1 MKLCYNNAVLMLSF
15 LDSLNHIE
23 VIMFANWSAIAFLL
37 AAIGLV
43 AFMLFVPRLL
53 GGRSS
58 GSQKEE
64 LFEAGVVPAGSAR
77 IRLSAKFYLVAIFF
91 VIFDL
96 EALFLYA
103 YAVSVREVGWVGFM
117 TAAIFIGIL
126 FVGLLYEMKLGA
138 MNWSPADKRGKT
150 PRIHT
155 RPANFDLSS
164 ITAFNGIDEL
174 HTDPTGK
181 VPAQSLGRINVS
193 NDIEKNKA
201 HMANI
206 DHINVTGNVTTQDF
220 KK

>member
-1 MKLCYNNAVLMLSF
+1 ML
-15 LDSLNHIE
+15 
-23 VIMFANWSAIAFLL
+23 ANWSAIAFLL
-37 AAIGLV
+37 AAVGLV
-43 AFMLFVPRLL
+43 VFMLVVPRLL

-58 GSQKEE
+58 GSQKQET
-64 LFEAGVVPAGSAR
+64 FEAGVVSAGSAR

-103 YAVSVREVGWVGFM
+103 YAVSVREVNWYGF
-117 TAAIFIGIL
+117 TAAAIFIAIL
-126 FVGLLYEMKLGA
+126 FVGLIYELRLGA
-138 MNWSPADKRGKT
+138 MNWAPADKRQKK
-150 PRIHT
+150 PRILS
-155 RPANFDLSS
+155 RPDNFDLTA

-181 VPAQSLGRINVS
+181 VPAQSSGRINVS

-206 DHINVTGNVTTQDF
+206 DHINTTGRVTTQDF
-220 KK
+220 NS

>member
-1 MKLCYNNAVLMLSF
+1 MSAT
-15 LDSLNHIE
+15 
-23 VIMFANWSAIAFLL
+23 WSAIAYLL
-37 AAIGLV
+37 AATGLV
-43 AFMLFVPRLL
+43 AFMLIVPRLL

-64 LFEAGVVPAGSAR
+64 NFEAGVLPAGSAR

-103 YAVSVREVGWVGFM
+103 YSVSVREVGWVGFA
-117 TAAIFIGIL
+117 TASIFIVIL
-126 FVGLLYEMKLGA
+126 FIGVLYELRLGA
-138 MNWSPADKRGKT
+138 MNWSPADKYGKK
-150 PRIHT
+150 PRIT
-155 RPANFDLSS
+155 ERPLDFDLAK

-181 VPAQSLGRINVS
+181 VPAQSSGQINVS
-193 NDIEKNKA
+193 NDIAKNKA

-206 DHINVTGNVTTQDF
+206 DHINSTGRITSMDF
-220 KK
+220 NEPLEVKQLKNTIHQ

>member
-1 MKLCYNNAVLMLSF
+1 MSA
-15 LDSLNHIE
+15 I
-23 VIMFANWSAIAFLL
+23 WSAIAYLL
-37 AAIGLV
+37 AATGLV
-43 AFMLFVPRLL
+43 AFMLIVPRLL

-64 LFEAGVVPAGSAR
+64 NFEAGVLPAGSAR

-103 YAVSVREVGWVGFM
+103 YSVSVREVGWVGFA
-117 TAAIFIGIL
+117 TASIFIVIL
-126 FVGLLYEMKLGA
+126 FIGLLYELRLGA
-138 MNWSPADKRGKT
+138 MNWSPADKYGKK
-150 PRIHT
+150 PRIT
-155 RPANFDLSS
+155 ERPLDFDLAK

-181 VPAQSLGRINVS
+181 VPAQSSGQINVS
-193 NDIEKNKA
+193 NDIAKNKA

-206 DHINVTGNVTTQDF
+206 DHINSTGRIMSMDFNEPLEVKQLKNTTHQ
-220 KK
+220 

>member
-1 MKLCYNNAVLMLSF
+1 MSAT
-15 LDSLNHIE
+15 
-23 VIMFANWSAIAFLL
+23 WSAIAYLL
-37 AAIGLV
+37 AATGLV
-43 AFMLFVPRLL
+43 AFMLIVPRLL

-64 LFEAGVVPAGSAR
+64 NFEAGVLPAGSAR

-103 YAVSVREVGWVGFM
+103 YSISVREVGWVGFA
-117 TAAIFIGIL
+117 TASIFIVIL
-126 FVGLLYEMKLGA
+126 FIGLLYELRLGA
-138 MNWSPADKRGKT
+138 MNWSPADKYGKK
-150 PRIHT
+150 PRIT
-155 RPANFDLSS
+155 ERPLDFDLAK

-181 VPAQSLGRINVS
+181 VPAQSSGQINVS
-193 NDIEKNKA
+193 NDIAKNKA

-206 DHINVTGNVTTQDF
+206 DHINSTGRITSMDFNEPLEVKQLKNTTHQ
-220 KK
+220 